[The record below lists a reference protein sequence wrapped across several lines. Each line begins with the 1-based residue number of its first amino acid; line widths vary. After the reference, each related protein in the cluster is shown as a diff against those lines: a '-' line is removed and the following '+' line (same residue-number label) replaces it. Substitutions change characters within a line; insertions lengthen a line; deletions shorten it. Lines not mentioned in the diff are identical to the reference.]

1 MQARSCIVMCD
12 AVCRRA
18 AEEEDLFLRVPL
30 SKDERKR
37 LKSTRRADLAGGI
50 MLDDF
55 ADDVSHLVQ
64 VEVLP
69 PNFFVF
75 FYFSW

>member
-1 MQARSCIVMCD
+1 MDTGGAEAEAAEARRVRERL
-12 AVCRRA
+12 ARRA

-37 LKSTRRADLAGGI
+37 LKSTRRADMAGGI

-55 ADDVSHLVQ
+55 ADDLSHLVQ
-64 VEVLP
+64 VG
-69 PNFFVF
+69 
-75 FYFSW
+75 Y